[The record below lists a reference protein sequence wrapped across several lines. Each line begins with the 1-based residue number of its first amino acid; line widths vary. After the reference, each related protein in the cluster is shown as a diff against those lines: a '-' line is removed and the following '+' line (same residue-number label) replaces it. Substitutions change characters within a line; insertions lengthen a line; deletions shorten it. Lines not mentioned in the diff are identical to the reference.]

1 MVFFRRHRKRA
12 VFLAISE
19 RTMRSLDLTLMK
31 KNMMLHRLRIMEKR
45 CTAPRA
51 ARFIMVA

>member
-45 CTAPRA
+45 CTAPCA